1 MKLSLYIHWPFC
13 AAKCPYCDFNSHV
26 RNSVDEAAW
35 EKALLKEMEFWAGKL
50 GPRSLATIF
59 FGGGTPSLMPPR
71 TVEKL
76 IEKAF
81 VLWPGEEPEIT
92 LEANPTSSEAA
103 KFAELRKAG
112 VNRLSL
118 GVQALDDTALAFLG
132 RKHDVKQAL
141 GAIEMAR
148 TVFPRSSFDLIY
160 ARKDQTVG
168 AWEKELKQALKLARN
183 HLSLYQLT
191 LEPNTGFATRA
202 ATGEVFQAPEDD
214 QAAMFELTQNIMDDA
229 GLPLYEI
236 SNHARPGEECRHNL
250 AYWEY
255 SEWVGLGPGAHGRVE
270 MPTNTSAV
278 AQSAEQDVQT
288 IRSATLN
295 IRAPEAWLRVVNEKG
310 NGLESLTPLSFR
322 EMQEEAFLMGLRL
335 KKGLDK
341 ALWQKRFGQPL
352 DAFVN
357 DNKKRVLQEA
367 GLIAEDAG
375 HFRVMPEGFLK
386 LNAITGAL
394 IAA

>member
-26 RNSVDEAAW
+26 RASVDEAAW
-35 EKALLKEMEFWAGKL
+35 ETALLKEMEYWAAQL
-50 GPRSLATIF
+50 GPRSLATVF

-76 IEKAF
+76 IQKAL
-81 VLWPGEEPEIT
+81 VLWPGEAPETT

-103 KFAELRKAG
+103 KFAELRNAG

-118 GVQALDDTALAFLG
+118 GVQALDDTALTFLG
-132 RKHDVKQAL
+132 RKHDAKQAIS
-141 GAIEMAR
+141 AIEMAR
-148 TVFPRSSFDLIY
+148 KTFPRFSFDLIY
-160 ARKDQTVG
+160 ARKNQTPE
-168 AWEKELKQALKLARN
+168 AWEKELKEALKLAGD

-191 LEPNTGFATRA
+191 LEPNTGFAARA
-202 ATGEVFQAPEDD
+202 ATGEVFQAPEEE
-214 QAAMFELTQNIMDDA
+214 QAAMFDLTQDIMNEA

-236 SNHARPGEECRHNL
+236 SNHARPGQECRHNL

-255 SEWVGLGPGAHGRVE
+255 GEWVGIGPGAHGRV
-270 MPTNTSAV
+270 NL
-278 AQSAEQDVQT
+278 AERQ
-288 IRSATLN
+288 ATLN
-295 IRAPEAWLRVVNEKG
+295 IRTPETWLRTVNEKTH
-310 NGLESLTPLSFR
+310 GLESLTPLSFR

-341 ALWQKRFGQPL
+341 KLWEKRFQQPL
-352 DAFVN
+352 EAFVN
-357 DNKKRVLQEA
+357 ADKKRALQDA
-367 GLIAEDAG
+367 GLIAEDAEN
-375 HFRVMPEGFLK
+375 FRVLPEGFLK

>member
-26 RNSVDEAAW
+26 RASVDEAAW
-35 EKALLKEMEFWAGKL
+35 ETALLKEMEYWAAQL
-50 GPRSLATIF
+50 GPRSLATVF

-76 IEKAF
+76 IQKAL
-81 VLWPGEEPEIT
+81 VLWPGEAPEIT

-103 KFAELRKAG
+103 KFAELRNAG

-118 GVQALDDTALAFLG
+118 GVQALDDTALTFLG
-132 RKHDVKQAL
+132 RKHDAKQAIS
-141 GAIEMAR
+141 AIEMAR
-148 TVFPRSSFDLIY
+148 KTFPRFSFDLIY
-160 ARKDQTVG
+160 ARKNQTPE
-168 AWEKELKQALKLARN
+168 AWEKELKEALKLAGD

-191 LEPNTGFATRA
+191 LEPNTGFAARA
-202 ATGEVFQAPEDD
+202 ATGEVFQAPEEE
-214 QAAMFELTQNIMDDA
+214 QAAMFDLTQDIMNEA

-236 SNHARPGEECRHNL
+236 SNHARPGQECRHNL

-255 SEWVGLGPGAHGRVE
+255 GEWVGIGPGAHGRV
-270 MPTNTSAV
+270 NL
-278 AQSAEQDVQT
+278 AERQ
-288 IRSATLN
+288 ATLN
-295 IRAPEAWLRVVNEKG
+295 IRTPETWLRTVNEKTH
-310 NGLESLTPLSFR
+310 GLESLTPLSFR

-341 ALWQKRFGQPL
+341 KLWEKRFQQPL
-352 DAFVN
+352 EAFVN
-357 DNKKRVLQEA
+357 ADKKRALQDA
-367 GLIAEDAG
+367 GLIAEDAEN
-375 HFRVMPEGFLK
+375 FRVLPEGFLK